1 MENNKF
7 IHFNLSAGTYSID
20 DFNVKIKVAILQ
32 KRQDW
37 EPPQIKDLKL
47 VIPEHYTFIA
57 SNTIFI
63 ALGIRDNYL
72 EKTLP
77 PGSYKISLDT
87 SPPPKSLSLH
97 CKQINKIKNELDGQP
112 SSLLASMHVSNY
124 KATFS
129 PMHLV
134 FLELDTHQPHL
145 DFKILDEN
153 NNEVILRTFYL
164 QLLYDNETKI
174 YPNLNPT
181 ASQEPQTYRLK
192 KLTEIEAF
200 FLDEIEV
207 CKRTAKKMKQFN
219 TITGIVDTGLI
230 TSTVITRGVSIAA
243 FASGVGLPVGIA
255 LSGTSLLLTLVTV
268 ITQKSFK
275 TLTIKEENHNSV
287 KLLAQSKLDSI
298 ANIISQAMQDKVISF
313 TEFHKVLQE
322 VEKYCK
328 L

>member
-1 MENNKF
+1 MKVLTYTSYKEHCDLCTKIHGSIAVNSFQIGLTQKDIILLSEASIVIYKAGKHTGVENDKF

-97 CKQINKIKNELDGQP
+97 CKQINKVKNELDGQT

-124 KATFS
+124 KSTFYPKS
-129 PMHLV
+129 LV
-134 FLELDTHQPHL
+134 FLESDTHRPHL
-145 DFKILDEN
+145 DLKILDEN
-153 NNEVILRTFYL
+153 NNEVIPRAFYL
-164 QLLYDNETKI
+164 QLLNNE
-174 YPNLNPT
+174 
-181 ASQEPQTYRLK
+181 
-192 KLTEIEAF
+192 
-200 FLDEIEV
+200 
-207 CKRTAKKMKQFN
+207 
-219 TITGIVDTGLI
+219 
-230 TSTVITRGVSIAA
+230 
-243 FASGVGLPVGIA
+243 
-255 LSGTSLLLTLVTV
+255 
-268 ITQKSFK
+268 
-275 TLTIKEENHNSV
+275 
-287 KLLAQSKLDSI
+287 
-298 ANIISQAMQDKVISF
+298 
-313 TEFHKVLQE
+313 
-322 VEKYCK
+322 
-328 L
+328 